1 MKKVIICFILCSQTL
16 SVLGQVVNI
25 ESLRKLNDSS
35 KFSGSARIDFN
46 FSKDVNTVYDITNQV
61 RFLYNFGKNSF
72 FLINN
77 LSFRELNGER
87 FNNKN
92 LQHLRYNYHF
102 SKKVALDA
110 FVQLQ
115 KDVIL
120 FINNRTLVGL
130 GTRFNLL
137 SSSTNDFYLGT
148 LLMYENENSKG
159 IPDNFYEESL
169 RGDFYFSFNL
179 RPNKFM
185 AITSTAYYQPKLK
198 DLKDYRISFEASI
211 SFNIVKNL
219 YFVTSFTYQDD
230 SFPVFT
236 IPEVQYRIENGLAYT
251 F

>member
-1 MKKVIICFILCSQTL
+1 MKKLIISFLLLLQSFSL
-16 SVLGQVVNI
+16 LGQVVNI
-25 ESLRKLNDSS
+25 ESLRKLNDSA
-35 KFSGSARIDFN
+35 KFSGNARINFN
-46 FSKDVNTVYDITNQV
+46 FSKDVNTVYDLTNEV
-61 RFLYNFGKNSF
+61 RLLYNFGKSSL
-72 FLINN
+72 FLVNN
-77 LSFRELNGER
+77 LNFKELNGER

-92 LQHLRYNYHF
+92 LQHLRYNYNF

-120 FINNRTLVGL
+120 FINNRTLLGL

-137 SSSTNDFYLGT
+137 SSSTNEFYLGT

-159 IPDNFYEESL
+159 VPDNFYEESL
-169 RGDFYFSFNL
+169 RGDLYFSFNI
-179 RPNKFM
+179 RPNKVI
-185 AITSTAYYQPKLK
+185 AIASTAYYQPKLS
-198 DLKDYRISFEASI
+198 DLKDYRISLEASI

-219 YFVTSFTYQDD
+219 YFISTITYQND

-236 IPEVQYRIENGLAYT
+236 IPQVQFRMENGLAYT